1 MIIVGPIAIVA
12 ANMLVYLI
20 LGKLGRRSVGTGNKY
35 SPFTGGE
42 KEIPERGT
50 YHSELFV
57 FATLFLVV
65 EMFALLLA
73 GAYSASS
80 NYYDLL
86 FLVGG
91 GTPII
96 ITILWFL
103 KIGGGIPRG

>member
-12 ANMLVYLI
+12 ANVLVYLL
-20 LGKLGRRSVGTGNKY
+20 LGRLGRRSRGKGSKY

-65 EMFALLLA
+65 EMFTLLLS

-80 NYYDLL
+80 NYYPLL
-86 FLVGG
+86 FLMGG

-96 ITILWFL
+96 ITILWFF
-103 KIGGGIPRG
+103 KAGRGIP